1 VEALPAP
8 VSFLVFTVGLGG
20 AGLGLDLGTA
30 APVAEGYVLQK
41 WRPQ

>member
-1 VEALPAP
+1 MEALPAP

>member
-8 VSFLVFTVGLGG
+8 VSSLAFAGGLGG
-20 AGLGLDLGTA
+20 AGLGGDFGAA

-41 WRPQ
+41 